1 MATLALPRPG
11 LTTTP
16 VAFQAP
22 FTSSPYGPN
31 IPSTTAPP
39 GQFNPNHMMA
49 NHMGGYPA
57 SPAGMTPQQQQQQ
70 MMMQRM
76 QQAQQGQGGM
86 GTPTHQRQFSAP
98 QGTPNPGP
106 QSQFGTPQNPQGTPQ
121 NQTPTPAPPSAT
133 SVTTPQ
139 TPTFPP
145 PGQGPSI
152 NGNSTPASPGTQARD
167 QERLSLL
174 LDINMDLLYEVVHLK
189 YTLDEIK
196 REATMATTPEQQ
208 KEKREEEAAFNQD
221 YVQYVKFPRFDP
233 AAARTDIDRPGFSG
247 GCRQI
252 SLIWRS

>member
-1 MATLALPRPG
+1 
-11 LTTTP
+11 
-16 VAFQAP
+16 
-22 FTSSPYGPN
+22 
-31 IPSTTAPP
+31 
-39 GQFNPNHMMA
+39 MA

-76 QQAQQGQGGM
+76 QQAQQTQGGM

-98 QGTPNPGP
+98 QGTPNPGQ
-106 QSQFGTPQNPQGTPQ
+106 QSQFGTPQNPQAAPQ

-139 TPTFPP
+139 TPTFPQ

-189 YTLDEIK
+189 HTLDELK
-196 REATMATTPEQQ
+196 REATMATTPELQ

-221 YVQYVKFPRFDP
+221 YVQYVKFPHLIQRLPELTWIVQNFQETASKSLLSSTVDNQQGRRLSSTGPCLPYGTIFQPEAQIP
-233 AAARTDIDRPGFSG
+233 ADAGTRLGNREG
-247 GCRQI
+247 
-252 SLIWRS
+252 